1 MVQRGRMEK
10 ETTNYFGVQRW
21 FEFIYNLK
29 IQEFFLTL
37 SIFKDLKVLLRSKM
51 SST

>member
-29 IQEFFLTL
+29 IQEYFFNF
-37 SIFKDLKVLLRSKM
+37 IFKDLKVLLRSKM

>member
-10 ETTNYFGVQRW
+10 ETTNYFGIQRW

-29 IQEFFLTL
+29 IQEFFNF
-37 SIFKDLKVLLRSKM
+37 IFKDLKVLLRSKM